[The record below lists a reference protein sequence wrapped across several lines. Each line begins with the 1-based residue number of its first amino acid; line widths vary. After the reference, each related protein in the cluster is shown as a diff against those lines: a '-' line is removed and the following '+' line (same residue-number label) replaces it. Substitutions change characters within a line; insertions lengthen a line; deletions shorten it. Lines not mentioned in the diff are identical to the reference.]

1 MLNIA
6 QLEAICGPQ
15 GVVSDPAALESYR
28 IDGIKPQAAALP
40 ASLAEAAELVR
51 LANAERFPLAIL
63 GGGSLS
69 GMGGVLTGAELVLCT
84 RRLDKVIDMDV
95 ENLTVTAQAGVRFG
109 DLQDLLSGLENRCFF
124 PQGDL
129 QKQAEYMCSGRDYKG
144 SYVPL
149 DPPMASTATL
159 GGAVAGGVTG
169 PMRLRHGLP
178 RDVLLGVRLVSPTGE
193 IIGMGGKVVKN
204 VSGYDVSKLM
214 IGSLGCLGLLG
225 EMTIRL
231 LPLPEVSGALLI
243 GFASLEAAV
252 AFAGAVVAS
261 RLLPSALEVCNAA
274 AMAAGRQDAPAGA
287 WFAAIAQA
295 GFSEDVARE
304 RSDLLALA
312 RDQGGA
318 AQVLDADAAA
328 SFWAAYGAVP
338 LKKSALRLKASFR
351 LGGFGDF
358 LAAAQN
364 LGDGAMVS
372 VSAGCGAA
380 LVHLMAGEP
389 AALAAATA
397 TLRAQAIE
405 LGGALVVQAGSPELK
420 AAVDAWGPARADWG
434 LMMEIKRQLDPN
446 RVLNPGRFVGGL

>member
-6 QLEAICGPQ
+6 RLEAICGSS
-15 GVVSDPAALESYR
+15 GVVSESAALEAYR
-28 IDGIKPQAAALP
+28 IDGITPRAAVLP
-40 ASLAEAAELVR
+40 ASLKEAAEVVR
-51 LANAERFPLAIL
+51 LANADGFSLAIL

-69 GMGGVLTGAELVLCT
+69 GMGGSLSEAEVVLCT

-124 PQGDL
+124 PQGEL
-129 QKQAEYMCSGRDYKG
+129 EKQAEYMCSGRDYKG

-149 DPPMASTATL
+149 DPPLASTATL
-159 GGAVAGGVTG
+159 GGTVAGGVTG
-169 PMRLRHGLP
+169 PLRLRHGLP

-214 IGSLGCLGLLG
+214 IGSLGCLGVLG

-243 GFASLEAAV
+243 GFAGLDQAV
-252 AFAGAVVAS
+252 AFARAVVAS
-261 RLLPSALEVCNAA
+261 KLLPSALEVCNPAA
-274 AMAAGRQDAPAGA
+274 LKAGRAEAPSGV
-287 WFAAIAQA
+287 WCAAVGQA
-295 GFSEDVARE
+295 GFREDVARE

-312 RDQGGA
+312 RDQGGT
-318 AQVLDADAAA
+318 AQVLDGEAA
-328 SFWAAYGAVP
+328 SRFWAAFGAVP
-338 LKKSALRLKASFR
+338 LKQSALRLKAVFR
-351 LGGFGDF
+351 LGGFGEF
-358 LAAAQN
+358 LAAAAD
-364 LGDGAMVS
+364 LGAGAMVTC
-372 VSAGCGAA
+372 SAGCGSA
-380 LVHLMAGEP
+380 LVHLPAGEP
-389 AALAAATA
+389 AALAATTA
-397 TLRAQAIE
+397 RLRAKAVE
-405 LGGALVVQAGSPELK
+405 LGGALTVQAGSPELK

-446 RVLNPGRFVGGL
+446 RVLNRGRFVGGL